1 MLYGVITYL
10 IFNFLHLNKKK
21 VQCNNTQDKGTLLLL
36 PREKREKMSNIG
48 IICDMICETNAYPI
62 NGLARN
68 VLFDVL
74 GIATT
79 SINRVLSKSE
89 TKL

>member
-1 MLYGVITYL
+1 
-10 IFNFLHLNKKK
+10 
-21 VQCNNTQDKGTLLLL
+21 
-36 PREKREKMSNIG
+36 MSNIG

-68 VLFDVL
+68 VLFDAL